1 MFTKQSFPPYILY
14 DDMPKLATFLSQTLT
29 DFMELCALR
38 VTPMGR

>member
-1 MFTKQSFPPYILY
+1 MFTKQSVPPYILY
-14 DDMPKLATFLSQTLT
+14 DDISKPVTFLSQTLT